1 MPLFKIIIFFIACF
15 HFKVHSKTAC
25 EDSFK
30 ASDSFALA
38 MTEGLKLSNFLARFG
53 ANTGSFDKLRA
64 KLYPKLST
72 SHIRTTPLRRLS
84 GRSVDEAEEILK
96 FGKVVKVVETELL
109 KRGINRPLL
118 VTLEDGTKAVW
129 KPRRNKWYSNYRAE
143 VLAYELD
150 RKFGFNLV
158 PPTVERI
165 IRGKKGSLQ
174 LFREHTLSPSPVP
187 EKTKQ
192 DLVKQDLFD
201 ILIENTDRYKRKNY
215 FIPTVDRRNWLMSP
229 EGNIISIDN
238 GIGFTGIG
246 ITGEKGIFRMQVHLH
261 PNEMYRFQEHD
272 ESKTIIENMRSSLTA
287 EFEEEIADYLG
298 EEDAADLMQRMRII
312 INVYDIRNQEQIF

>member
-1 MPLFKIIIFFIACF
+1 MIFLPFFIFFHWTAYSVGMGECEEAFSKLTFEKIRGLALE
-15 HFKVHSKTAC
+15 KV
-25 EDSFK
+25 
-30 ASDSFALA
+30 
-38 MTEGLKLSNFLARFG
+38 
-53 ANTGSFDKLRA
+53 ANSGNFDKLRA
-64 KLYPKLST
+64 RFYPGLGT
-72 SHIRTTPLRRLS
+72 SQVRTTPLRRLS
-84 GRSVDEAEEILK
+84 GRSVDEAEETLK

-129 KPRRNKWYSNYRAE
+129 KPRQNKWYSNYRAE

-158 PPTVERI
+158 PPTVERTI
-165 IRGKKGSLQ
+165 HGKKGSLQ
-174 LFREHTLSPSPVP
+174 LFREHTLFSPEPK
-187 EKTKQ
+187 KTEQ

-215 FIPTVDRRNWLMSP
+215 FIPTVDRRNWLISP

-246 ITGEKGIFRMQVHLH
+246 ITGEKGIFRVEVVDHRD
-261 PNEMYRFQEHD
+261 EIYRFQELD
-272 ESKTIIENMRSSLTA
+272 ESKTIIENMRGSLTV

-298 EEDAADLMQRMRII
+298 EEDAAFLIMRMRGII
-312 INVYDIRNQEQIF
+312 AGYDHWQKRSTGN